1 MIEIAYLGA
10 MLMLGSLAFKMMSQ
24 GWGAMSK
31 NKSDSYGS
39 VMKAYGN
46 KTHPEMRDVKD
57 GEELMG
63 INFTPDPE
71 FLKKY
76 KNGDYHLNQS
86 LQDRIALGAFP
97 LLLKLEELFSC
108 ILPFYLTTFEY
119 FPYLVSERSL

>member
-1 MIEIAYLGA
+1 MDPMIEIAYLGA
-10 MLMLGSLAFKMMSQ
+10 MLMLGVLAFKMMSQ
-24 GWGAMSK
+24 GWGAMA
-31 NKSDSYGS
+31 NTKSDSYGS

-86 LQDRIALGAFP
+86 LQDRIAEIEDEDEDDDDDGD
-97 LLLKLEELFSC
+97 
-108 ILPFYLTTFEY
+108 II
-119 FPYLVSERSL
+119 VRV